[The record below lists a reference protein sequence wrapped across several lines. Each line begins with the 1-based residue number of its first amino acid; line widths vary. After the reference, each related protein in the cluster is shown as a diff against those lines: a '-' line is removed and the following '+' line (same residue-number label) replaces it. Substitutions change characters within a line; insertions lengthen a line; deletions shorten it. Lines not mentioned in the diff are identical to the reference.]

1 MRKQKKTIRRKL
13 YKRKT
18 YKKKTYKRKN
28 YKKKTYKRKNYKRI
42 KQINQRGGRPRA
54 VKAPPNAVNAPER
67 SDPIDLIYILERR
80 RPATVN
86 KHVLNMYKF
95 MEDYKKSTRIHR
107 RNITFTIFS
116 ANKTLNN
123 GSSDFDL
130 LAVVRYVKTHK
141 YTFRSSQH
149 CFMFIYNISDR
160 PNEEFKRDYIR
171 KMGHFIIKGTISD
184 LNKRYNIVIN
194 KGSGDSDVEKLETNK
209 VISDKLRNKI
219 FRYLIYGH
227 VFSTNINYENSTE
240 PLTRVGDALPELVE
254 KDDEQT
260 WVEKDDVAKK
270 WGDLASIIEKFPETL
285 RKLQRKLQESEVVV
299 STTPSHTSDE
309 AREEARLKEAR
320 LKEEL
325 INETAARLKEEEEAK
340 LKEAR
345 LKEEKCEDICAEQIC
360 IKNRDGSVNNCD
372 HTKLTKC
379 IKNCISINSR

>member
-1 MRKQKKTIRRKL
+1 
-13 YKRKT
+13 
-18 YKKKTYKRKN
+18 
-28 YKKKTYKRKNYKRI
+28 
-42 KQINQRGGRPRA
+42 
-54 VKAPPNAVNAPER
+54 
-67 SDPIDLIYILERR
+67 
-80 RPATVN
+80 
-86 KHVLNMYKF
+86 
-95 MEDYKKSTRIHR
+95 
-107 RNITFTIFS
+107 
-116 ANKTLNN
+116 
-123 GSSDFDL
+123 
-130 LAVVRYVKTHK
+130 
-141 YTFRSSQH
+141 
-149 CFMFIYNISDR
+149 MFIYNISDR
-160 PNEEFKRDYIR
+160 PNEESKRDFIR

-219 FRYLIYGH
+219 FRYLIYGN
-227 VFSTNINYENSTE
+227 VFSTNINYENLTE

-285 RKLQRKLQESEVVV
+285 IELQRKLQRKLQESEVVV

-345 LKEEKCEDICAEQIC
+345 LKEEQLTIDAQQLVYERNEKQKQSKKMEKCEDICSEKNC
-360 IKNRDGSVNNCD
+360 IKNRDGSVNNCN